1 MKMILQKT
9 FSLLE
14 HKLFTGSKHNLT
26 LQAAILIIYHT
37 IPHTFNRSCS
47 FVFVYIFFFSK
58 GKKENS
64 SSMPSLCELF
74 TQIHVKDIYMA
85 FFKYLSFK
93 RKNCMKNFY
102 NFGQSLLHHIYAPN
116 KIN

>member
-1 MKMILQKT
+1 MILQKT

-14 HKLFTGSKHNLT
+14 HKLFAGSKHNLT

-47 FVFVYIFFFSK
+47 FVFVYFIFFP
-58 GKKENS
+58 KENS

-85 FFKYLSFK
+85 FFNNLLFK
-93 RKNCMKNFY
+93 RKNCMKKFY
-102 NFGQSLLHHIYAPN
+102 IFGQSLLHHIYAPN